1 MKVLASILFF
11 FGVMGLAQAQHHG
24 VVNDAHHD
32 SSHKE
37 VSAFVD
43 IFTQAHLHG
52 HVRNYFMSTINEG
65 GLKDYY
71 SNATGGAIAMTTQ
84 RYKGFEFGVKG
95 LFTYQ
100 TFSSDLNE
108 ADPTTSGIS
117 KWEHELYDIE
127 DLNNFKDLDRLEE
140 LYITYFFK
148 GGKASL
154 GKFEFSDTPLI
165 NESDGRMKPFVF
177 KGASIELDLAHQ
189 QSLKLSALHGVSPRS
204 TVEWYNFNDAI
215 GLVNNGTTI
224 HGTPADYHEETHSR
238 GALVLDYQ
246 KKWKHI
252 DLKFYNWYLDRI
264 HNSSWIE
271 TALHK
276 DSWSFGIQG
285 LLQVPLVKATHL
297 VEEQYMHHEELG
309 TVVSSQLCKE
319 MAKAKWSV
327 AYTHA
332 FDTGRFLF
340 PKALG
345 RDQFYTS
352 ISRSRLEGLG
362 DVDVITLRYQQGFKK
377 KALETIIECTGIFGA
392 EKDDP
397 RFNKYGI
404 DDYVQLNARL
414 NYHFH
419 GFLEGLDMAIL
430 YVAKQNLHQSTPDE
444 VYNVSNY
451 QQINF
456 VTNFNF

>member
-1 MKVLASILFF
+1 
-11 FGVMGLAQAQHHG
+11 MGIGHAQHHLPEHQA
-24 VVNDAHHD
+24 DQD
-32 SSHKE
+32 SAQNE
-37 VSAFVD
+37 VTAFVD
-43 IFTQAHLHG
+43 IFKRAHMHG

-71 SNATGGAIAMTTQ
+71 SNATGGAVAFLTE

-95 LFTYQ
+95 IFTYQ

-108 ADPTTSGIS
+108 PDPTTNAIS
-117 KWEHELYDIE
+117 KWEHELYDIKNL
-127 DLNNFKDLDRLEE
+127 DNFQDLDRLEE
-140 LYITYFFK
+140 LYISYYFK
-148 GGKASL
+148 KGKASL
-154 GKFEFSDTPLI
+154 GKLEFSDTPFI
-165 NESDGRMKPFVF
+165 NASDGRMKPFVF
-177 KGASIELDLAHQ
+177 KGANIELNLAHH
-189 QSLKLSALHGVSPRS
+189 QSLKIAALYGVSPRS
-204 TVEWYNFNDAI
+204 TVEWYDFNEAI
-215 GLVNNGTTI
+215 GLVSNGVSINGTL
-224 HGTPADYHEETHSR
+224 ADYHEETHSR
-238 GALVLDYQ
+238 GAFVFDYQ
-246 KKWKHI
+246 KKGKQV

-271 TALHK
+271 TNLHK
-276 DSWSFGIQG
+276 DSWSLGVQAVV
-285 LLQVPLVKATHL
+285 QVPLAKEAHL
-297 VEEQYMHHEELG
+297 IEEQYMHNDELG
-309 TVVSSQLCKE
+309 TVLSSQLCKILDH
-319 MAKAKWSV
+319 AKLSV

-362 DVDVITLRYQQGFKK
+362 DVDVITLRYQQEFKK
-377 KALETIIECTGIFGA
+377 KTWETIIECTGIFGA

-404 DDYVQLNARL
+404 DDYVQVNARL

-419 GFLEGLDMAIL
+419 GFLQGLDMAIL
-430 YVAKQNLHQSTPDE
+430 YVAKQNLHESTPEE
-444 VYNVSNY
+444 VFNVSNY